1 MQLVMESKKRIEE
14 CNLERDKV
22 LLKESQLLQKVAR
35 IEQQLRDEDR
45 ERNLRFDRVTD
56 SLRSKHKA
64 ELERKQDQIGEL
76 QKQLLDSEDS

>member
-1 MQLVMESKKRIEE
+1 M
-14 CNLERDKV
+14 
-22 LLKESQLLQKVAR
+22 LQKVAR

-45 ERNLRFDRVTD
+45 ERNVRFDRVTD

-76 QKQLLDSEDS
+76 